1 MALVAGVGIGVMV
14 LGIVWGLALFLC
26 VALSRAQGPISNLGI
41 VTFLLAAFLTLI
53 LVVLPREPRTAS
65 EEELVV
71 VYDYSIIYRS
81 LLIAG
86 CGLFLLIGLVAYLT
100 THVMEPHYAKPL
112 RRLRT

>member
-1 MALVAGVGIGVMV
+1 MALVAGVGIGVFV
-14 LGIVWGLALFLC
+14 LGIVWGLSLFLC
-26 VALSRAQGPISNLGI
+26 VALSRAQGPASNLGV
-41 VTFLLAAFLTLI
+41 VTVLLASLLTLI
-53 LVVLPREPRTAS
+53 LVVLPRESLIAS
-65 EEELVV
+65 EEESVV

>member
-1 MALVAGVGIGVMV
+1 MVLVAGVGIGVMV
-14 LGIVWGLALFLC
+14 LGIVWGLALLLC
-26 VALSRAQGPISNLGI
+26 LSMSRAQGAASNLGI
-41 VTFLLAAFLTLI
+41 VTVLLALLLTVI
-53 LVVLPREPRTAS
+53 LVVLPREPLTAS
-65 EEELVV
+65 AEESVV

>member
-1 MALVAGVGIGVMV
+1 MGVVFDTIRHRIKICACKMD
-14 LGIVWGLALFLC
+14 
-26 VALSRAQGPISNLGI
+26 SRVRNLGV
-41 VTFLLAAFLTLI
+41 VTVLLASLLTLI
-53 LVVLPREPRTAS
+53 LVVLPRESLTIS
-65 EEELVV
+65 EDVSVV

-100 THVMEPHYAKPL
+100 THVMEPHYAKSL

>member
-1 MALVAGVGIGVMV
+1 MGLVAGVGIGVML
-14 LGIVWGLALFLC
+14 LGLIWGLALLVC
-26 VALSRAQGPISNLGI
+26 LAVSRAQGAISNLGI
-41 VTFLLAAFLTLI
+41 VMVLFATLLSVI
-53 LVVLPREPRTAS
+53 LLVLPREPLTPSGDEA
-65 EEELVV
+65 VV

-100 THVMEPHYAKPL
+100 THIMEPHYAKPL